1 MSIMERAR
9 GLYDRVTAGA
19 RPYRFEGERENHAD
33 LLRERRVSLSMMAG
47 ADPENPDQIRMASEI
62 EHDAE
67 ARLSVLLGKPQL
79 TLEEKRERDDI
90 QRALQARRQSFDAA
104 PVLVAREGETRPSRF
119 LGAVAAHPV
128 AALLLSPWT
137 WLVISLGLLGLQTGR
152 IGNLQDDVRDARAD
166 LAMSE
171 RNAADLATTNQ
182 RLTEEVNNANR
193 DASASAANWQ
203 AERDR
208 RLRAQQEARRIRDAV
223 AQASAGNS
231 VDYGFGSVRN
241 DGSVSPNAPGGDSS
255 GRDPG

>member
-119 LGAVAAHPV
+119 LGAVAGVQLWHVLAV
-128 AALLLSPWT
+128 GWAVTFGTLA
-137 WLVISLGLLGLQTGR
+137 VQTAR
-152 IGNLQDDVRDARAD
+152 LENAKDDLRDSRAD
-166 LAMSE
+166 LAMIE
-171 RNAADLATTNQ
+171 RHLEAEREVTQRLADEVRAADLLSQQT
-182 RLTEEVNNANR
+182 
-193 DASASAANWQ
+193 AANLE
-203 AERDR
+203 AERARSRAAAAAER
-208 RLRAQQEARRIRDAV
+208 RRQRALREVDTGGGPPDWERSLRDDDAV
-223 AQASAGNS
+223 AGQT
-231 VDYGFGSVRN
+231 
-241 DGSVSPNAPGGDSS
+241 GGSS
-255 GRDPG
+255 GGAPTGNPG

>member
-119 LGAVAAHPV
+119 LGAVAGVQLWHVLAV
-128 AALLLSPWT
+128 GWAVTFGTLA
-137 WLVISLGLLGLQTGR
+137 VQTAR
-152 IGNLQDDVRDARAD
+152 LENAKDDLRDSRAD
-166 LAMSE
+166 LAMIE
-171 RNAADLATTNQ
+171 RHLEEERELRADLAAQ
-182 RLTEEVNNANR
+182 VIAADRL
-193 DASASAANWQ
+193 S
-203 AERDR
+203 
-208 RLRAQQEARRIRDAV
+208 
-223 AQASAGNS
+223 
-231 VDYGFGSVRN
+231 
-241 DGSVSPNAPGGDSS
+241 
-255 GRDPG
+255 